1 MSYSKEL
8 SSRRR
13 GSEPNG
19 LNSYN
24 NEEKHRRSDAYE
36 EALGGH
42 RVLMDTTSNQDEF
55 DRRRGGFHHST
66 GPSRSRFNG
75 RPPKSRGPKKKNK
88 YRKPPFS
95 PQRSPISPEFDRSR
109 KRPFFSRSHSS
120 PTSPP
125 RSPPPP
131 PPSSTYQVPQSK
143 QSLPPP
149 PPPPPHPSG
158 LPRFP
163 SANSSSKMP
172 SIQSRS
178 SNLPSKET
186 PEDFRSNQYSTKK
199 SSPTSSG
206 ISHRDPNIRGNQP
219 SRFRF
224 NIPHEPA
231 PSRRS
236 RFDQPPS
243 KRMVLNSPPPSITC
257 VPPKEPIYT
266 YTYGKSAYEK
276 VDQIGE
282 GTYGKVY
289 KAINNV
295 TGELVALKRIRLEQ
309 EKDGFPITTVREVKI
324 LQRLRHKNIVK
335 LLEIL
340 VEKNSVNMVFE
351 YMDHDLTGVLL
362 NSQLHFTPGN
372 IKHLSKQLFEALDYL
387 HHLGVI
393 HRDIKGSNILLN
405 NNGDLKFADFGLARF
420 KTYPKAG
427 ATYTNRVI
435 TLWFR
440 PPELLLG
447 ETKYDSAVDIWSAGC
462 IVIELFIGK
471 PLFQGKDEIHQLEI
485 IYDLMGTPNIES
497 WPEVKNMPWY
507 NLLKPPHEKS
517 CRFLETFR
525 EKLTPAA
532 IDLCQKLLSLNPAH
546 RPSAHEAL
554 MHEYFVSESPP
565 PEPAVI
571 LKDMQGSW
579 HEWEGKKRR
588 GKR

>member
-1 MSYSKEL
+1 MSYTKEFP
-8 SSRRR
+8 SRRR
-13 GSEPNG
+13 GSELNG
-19 LNSYN
+19 LKSYGE
-24 NEEKHRRSDAYE
+24 EEKHRSSDFSD

-42 RVLMDTTSNQDEF
+42 SVSMNSSSRDEYT
-55 DRRRGGFHHST
+55 RPRGGFHRGA
-66 GPSRSRFNG
+66 GPQRSRLGG
-75 RPPKSRGPKKKNK
+75 RPPKARGFKKKNK
-88 YRKPPFS
+88 YRKPSFS
-95 PQRSPISPEFDRSR
+95 PQRSPYSPEYDRPR
-109 KRPFFSRSHSS
+109 KRPLLPRSHPS

-131 PPSSTYQVPQSK
+131 PPSSYQLQNPK
-143 QSLPPP
+143 QHLPPLPPP
-149 PPPPPHPSG
+149 PPPPSGSPH
-158 LPRFP
+158 FP
-163 SANSSSKMP
+163 QDHSASQIP
-172 SIQSRS
+172 FIQSRS
-178 SNLPSKET
+178 SDNTNKEAS
-186 PEDFRSNQYSTKK
+186 EDYK
-199 SSPTSSG
+199 SSQYASKDSVLGNYSG
-206 ISHRDPNIRGNQP
+206 LYRDANIRGKS

-224 NIPHEPA
+224 HIPHETT

-243 KRMVLNSPPPSITC
+243 KRMDLNSPPPSITC
-257 VPPKEPIYT
+257 QPPKEPIYT

-372 IKHLSKQLFEALDYL
+372 VKHLSQQLLEALRYL

-447 ETKYDSAVDIWSAGC
+447 ETKYDGAVDIWSVGC
-462 IVIELFIGK
+462 IVMELFIGK

-485 IYDLMGTPNIES
+485 IYDLMGTPNEET
-497 WPEVKNMPWY
+497 WPEVKSLPWY
-507 NLLKPPHEKS
+507 DLLKPPHEKPS
-517 CRFLETFR
+517 RFVDSFR

-532 IDLCQKLLSLNPAH
+532 IDLCQKLLSLNPTH
-546 RPSAHEAL
+546 RPSARDAL

>member
-1 MSYSKEL
+1 MSYTKEF
-8 SSRRR
+8 SSYRR
-13 GSEPNG
+13 GSELNG
-19 LNSYN
+19 LKPYSD
-24 NEEKHRRSDAYE
+24 EEKRRSSDFNE
-36 EALGGH
+36 EALGEH
-42 RVLMDTTSNQDEF
+42 TVSMNNTSNRDEY
-55 DRRRGGFHHST
+55 DRPRGGFHRGA
-66 GPSRSRFNG
+66 GPRRSRFGG
-75 RPPKSRGPKKKNK
+75 RPPKSRGFKKKNK
-88 YRKPPFS
+88 SRKPPFS
-95 PQRSPISPEFDRSR
+95 PHRSPHSPEYDHPR
-109 KRPFFSRSHSS
+109 KRPLLPRSHPS

-131 PPSSTYQVPQSK
+131 PPSSYQLPHPK
-143 QSLPPP
+143 QPLPPP
-149 PPPPPHPSG
+149 PPPSG
-158 LPRFP
+158 SPRFP
-163 SANSSSKMP
+163 PANSSSEMP
-172 SIQSRS
+172 FIQSRS
-178 SNLPSKET
+178 SNNTNKEALEDSKL
-186 PEDFRSNQYSTKK
+186 NQYSSRNSQ
-199 SSPTSSG
+199 SSSNP
-206 ISHRDPNIRGNQP
+206 HRDANMHGKS

-224 NIPHEPA
+224 HIPQETT

-236 RFDQPPS
+236 RFDQPPT
-243 KRMVLNSPPPSITC
+243 KRMALNSPPPSITC
-257 VPPKEPIYT
+257 QPPKEPIYT

-372 IKHLSKQLFEALDYL
+372 VKHLSKQLFEALRYL

-447 ETKYDSAVDIWSAGC
+447 ETKYDSAVDIWSVGC
-462 IVIELFIGK
+462 IVMELFVGK

-497 WPEVKNMPWY
+497 WPEVKSLPWY
-507 NLLKPPHEKS
+507 DLLKPPHGKPS
-517 CRFLETFR
+517 RFVDSFR

-546 RPSAHEAL
+546 RPSARDAL